1 MTSILESAAAFESRA
16 GSCGLSP
23 AEIAVLKAQ
32 GITNLA
38 KLAFAIS
45 TPGVNPSEDSLRGL
59 INATDPASVLVG
71 TVSAIRRLTF
81 DAQTL
86 AVRQIKVQVEG
97 GESSKKELVPAERAE
112 RISKQKRALIGY
124 DLTGPL
130 ECSHSS
136 YDLVLEMAEKD
147 SIFYLQPHKF
157 GTRGAEVAKDKPSKE
172 LVLDANSLKV
182 SESKNH
188 DKVLIVNE
196 FELSQAL
203 TRRSLACDI
212 IGVCSFASMEKW
224 HRYLFTHLSTPAPPN
239 FSRPTMEQIMR
250 ADRAAFVKLAEKLST
265 LKRDLSGELPMD
277 KELANL
283 ESDSS
288 INFHLLPVPVGK
300 VKSNPPPIKPDK
312 PDKVKKGKGKGK
324 GKTPKELIGLSTNT
338 DNGERICYN
347 YNLSHGCKFAKAGK
361 ACKRGKH
368 VCMKCFSDHPQHK
381 CRKDDE

>member
-1 MTSILESAAAFESRA
+1 
-16 GSCGLSP
+16 
-23 AEIAVLKAQ
+23 
-32 GITNLA
+32 
-38 KLAFAIS
+38 
-45 TPGVNPSEDSLRGL
+45 
-59 INATDPASVLVG
+59 
-71 TVSAIRRLTF
+71 
-81 DAQTL
+81 
-86 AVRQIKVQVEG
+86 
-97 GESSKKELVPAERAE
+97 
-112 RISKQKRALIGY
+112 
-124 DLTGPL
+124 
-130 ECSHSS
+130 
-136 YDLVLEMAEKD
+136 MAEKD

-277 KELANL
+277 KEMANL
-283 ESDSS
+283 KSDSS
-288 INFHLLPVPVGK
+288 PATC
-300 VKSNPPPIKPDK
+300 S
-312 PDKVKKGKGKGK
+312 
-324 GKTPKELIGLSTNT
+324 SRQ
-338 DNGERICYN
+338 GE
-347 YNLSHGCKFAKAGK
+347 
-361 ACKRGKH
+361 
-368 VCMKCFSDHPQHK
+368 
-381 CRKDDE
+381 E